1 MFILVLKRFNLLKT
15 YVQIVV
21 MFRCKCEGK
30 VTDLYSYVKILSMT
44 NLINSISYKHILFFL
59 RSKRGI

>member
-44 NLINSISYKHILFFL
+44 NLINSIFALGFAVWTGF
-59 RSKRGI
+59 GVPV